1 MEAGYLASPCPQG
14 HGLHVHSENVILEV
28 LDDEGRPCAPG
39 QTGRVVVTTLHNYLT
54 PFVRYEIMDSATC
67 GPAACPCGRGLPL
80 LTRVGG
86 KHRPL
91 FRLADG
97 RRKASNKLLQA
108 LRGAG
113 PHGQQQI
120 VQRAADHVLV
130 RIVPSPGWTDEHA
143 ARVSAIVNEFFE
155 TPIRTEVEI
164 LDRLVLPSGG
174 KLQEVISELDK
185 REAGPAT

>member
-1 MEAGYLASPCPQG
+1 M
-14 HGLHVHSENVILEV
+14 
-28 LDDEGRPCAPG
+28 
-39 QTGRVVVTTLHNYLT
+39 
-54 PFVRYEIMDSATC
+54 
-67 GPAACPCGRGLPL
+67 
-80 LTRVGG
+80 
-86 KHRPL
+86 
-91 FRLADG
+91 
-97 RRKASNKLLQA
+97 
-108 LRGAG
+108 
-113 PHGQQQI
+113 
-120 VQRAADHVLV
+120 QRAADHVLV